1 MKSKFIIV
9 AFFLSGMLMVFMR
22 MFDTLGKGSSLYSFL
37 LIIFGVGFIVA
48 FMAGLRKKI
57 VFTRKEIIVGA
68 VIGLCSV
75 LAFVFMLKSLTIL
88 PGVVVF
94 PVVGGGNPIL
104 AVILIHVIFREKLG
118 IKEILGIGV
127 GCSGIILLSI

>member
-22 MFDTLGKGSSLYSFL
+22 MFDTLGKDSSLYSFL
-37 LIIFGVGFIVA
+37 LIIFGVGFIIA
-48 FMAGLRKKI
+48 FTAGLRKKI
-57 VFTRKEIIVGA
+57 VFARKEIIVGA
-68 VIGLCSV
+68 VIGLCGVFS
-75 LAFVFMLKSLTIL
+75 FIFMLKSLTIL

-104 AVILIHVIFREKLG
+104 VVILIHVIFRERLG
-118 IKEILGIGV
+118 TKEILGIGA